1 VKVLSENEIRI
12 RTYERGVERET
23 LACGTGI
30 VSSAIISSLKGYTKP
45 PVKVQV
51 KSGEWL
57 TVDFGFGETSVT
69 NLSLTGSAKKL
80 SEGIIE

>member
-1 VKVLSENEIRI
+1 MHELKL

-30 VSSAIISSLKGYTKP
+30 ISSAVIAVLKNIAAP

-51 KSGEWL
+51 QSGEWL
-57 TVDFGFGETSVT
+57 EVDLKRTGDVISE
-69 NLSLTGSAKKL
+69 LSLTGSAVKI
-80 SEGIIE
+80 SEGEI